1 VEGLE
6 EQVEANRLTFGRA
19 MDDDF
24 NTRLAT
30 TQVFELVRIG
40 NQVMM
45 EGRLT
50 RRLHRIIE
58 DTFDELTGVLG
69 LEFDLVGGEGASLVA
84 GLVEY
89 LIELRHQAREARDFE
104 KADGIR
110 ARLKAMGVVLEDG
123 AEGTTWRVER

>member
-1 VEGLE
+1 M
-6 EQVEANRLTFGRA
+6 EANRLSLGRA

-24 NTRLAT
+24 NTRMAV
-30 TQVFELVRIG
+30 TQIFELVRIG

-50 RRLHRIIE
+50 KRLHRIIE

-89 LIELRHQAREARDFE
+89 LIELRAQARDQKDFE

-110 ARLKAMGVVLEDG
+110 AKLKEMGVVLEDG
-123 AEGTTWRVER
+123 AEGTAWHVEK